1 MVAIDVMPLN
11 QSPLTLYR
19 GSPMSNNKSLTTLL
33 SSSFIGSLL
42 TIVVLAGISLS
53 VSQAYA
59 AVETTIKKITL
70 PASTITLPKSTLPG
84 YNLALQ
90 KCTICHSVDYIHH
103 QPPGMDQK
111 AWTSAVLKMQH
122 SYGAPLSESDINSIG
137 AYLSVVYGSAKAD
150 DPTIISASQ
159 SPISTPASGE
169 ALDVQVLLT
178 NNGCTGCHDIN
189 KTIVGPAFKAIAKKY
204 KSDTGAISKLVVSIR
219 NGGTGKWGNMAM
231 PPMNV
236 NEKQAQALAEFI
248 LQQ

>member
-42 TIVVLAGISLS
+42 TIVVLAGISPP

-178 NNGCTGCHDIN
+178 SNGCSGCHDIN